1 MTIRPAALKRRQ
13 PAVGSLLIV
22 TIVGTTISLKG
33 AKNQLRREQAYRPY
47 PSSAE
52 WMEKGR
58 AGVGP
63 IVAGVSAAAPA
74 KAAYF
79 RRLGG
84 PAKP

>member
-1 MTIRPAALKRRQ
+1 
-13 PAVGSLLIV
+13 V
-22 TIVGTTISLKG
+22 TIVVPAISLKG

-52 WMEKGR
+52 WMEKVR

-63 IVAGVSAAAPA
+63 IVAAVSRRRSNESRV
-74 KAAYF
+74 F
-79 RRLGG
+79 CRLGG